1 MYLKCMKNGKGEDL
15 MLIMNERS
23 IRDRKIEQ
31 LMNGRTA
38 YAESKEVIRLIKRDI
53 ERYGLNV
60 LYDETPTGCWFI
72 PVKVSKSS

>member
-1 MYLKCMKNGKGEDL
+1 MYLRCMKNGKGEDL

>member
-1 MYLKCMKNGKGEDL
+1 

-60 LYDETPTGCWFI
+60 FYDETPTGCWFI
-72 PVKVSKSS
+72 PVKASKSS

>member
-1 MYLKCMKNGKGEDL
+1 